1 MSQHLPV
8 RLTPEDR
15 QQLRS
20 YTRRGVHH
28 SRVIARAQ
36 MLLYADKNQL
46 YPKSRAEIAQI
57 LDCSND
63 RVIRTCRAFTLHGMH
78 DALHDRPRTGAP
90 PKITGDIEAKMVTLA
105 CSQPPVGR
113 KRWTLRLIAEQMISL
128 GYVDTISNVA
138 VHKRPCPSGASHG
151 QEGRD

>member
-8 RLTPEDR
+8 LLTSEER
-15 QQLRS
+15 QQLHG

-36 MLLYADKNQL
+36 MLLMADKNQPS
-46 YPKSRAEIAQI
+46 PKTRAEIAQI
-57 LDCSND
+57 LDCSID

-78 DALHDRPRTGAP
+78 DALHDRPRCGAP

-105 CSQPPVGR
+105 CSQPPLGR
-113 KRWTLRLIAEQMISL
+113 KRWTLRLIAEHMVSL
-128 GYVDTISNVA
+128 GYVDSISNVA
-138 VHKRPCPSGASHG
+138 VYKRLKKMKSSR
-151 QEGRD
+151 GR